1 MKELSSLDGKSS
13 KTKTTEPSLKI
24 SSKSRGKRDLR
35 PLYAFFAALALY
47 VLTILLC
54 NKHPLGEYSFLQSDL
69 KAQYAPFLA
78 LLRSK
83 ITEIG
88 TVPKG
93 HLLSYLSYSFKLGLG
108 KNFIGTYG
116 YYLASPFNLIYLLF
130 DEAQIDA
137 VVLTIVT
144 LKLSFSS
151 AFMCLFLGS
160 RTEDKKTLWPI
171 LLGVMYAFSLYSQ
184 AFIFQIMWLDGYM
197 LLPLI
202 LFFTE
207 RFIKKP
213 KYLGLVLSL
222 LILFISNYYI
232 AYMAGLAC
240 FFYLCIRLFAEKV
253 QLKKAICIG
262 VRFCLAAG
270 FTALMTAVMLVPV
283 GLDTIRN
290 ADQTVSN
297 RGEQFL
303 TYSPLTFIHMMT
315 LGEPGK
321 FSDILISN
329 YPFLFMCLP
338 VTIMLLI
345 YFISPV
351 FKGRERVIHGV
362 CVLGAVLS
370 TLVYPFDKAW
380 QVFDDPNWFWH
391 RHAFVFLPLFLII
404 SLRVLFKLKEV
415 ARKDIIKAVLII
427 YALVAIDFTFGA
439 LKGESKAVIYNVL
452 LTAVYALLMM
462 GYGIKNWHEQLRNM
476 PTLIS
481 PLMCLIV
488 VFELIFAGPML
499 SNGIESMTLFGGP
512 AQEYVDSIKAEQE
525 FGNYAKA
532 NAVKTKAFRAETEN
546 APEYT
551 TKYYVSEGEAF
562 YGNYNGL
569 SFFNSNSN
577 KKMHRF
583 VKQLGLQ
590 TNYNYFAVGHT
601 FACPSVDSFFSIG
614 SVSAKRDNKLYRYD
628 GQDSY
633 DSGLKFYA
641 NDNVLPLAFAAN
653 KAAMD
658 FDYYRLEKDAS
669 EKNYYSLQNDW
680 YRSLFPDAFSED
692 FFIEMDESV
701 TGAPKI
707 TNGVFFNLSN
717 YLTREDYIK
726 KNSPSSSTSDSENK
740 GSDPLGLEKTVD
752 KQLKDNITK
761 LYRENE
767 NIPIAVEYEFK
778 APDTREIYCSL
789 VSGRILDSTE
799 VFVNGIEIS
808 EFSSNA
814 FYSQIFRIG
823 SFAEGETVKVSFLC
837 NVDSWSYLNVRF
849 AAFDNE
855 AFASQFA
862 KVDTSKVTPSVVSDG
877 YAKFDIS
884 GLGSDETVIT
894 TIPAEDGWQLY
905 IDGAP
910 ADYKLYQDAF
920 ISFDT
925 GSGSH
930 TAELVFT
937 APGLKTGAAVTCVGI
952 VLLAAFVVIDKKV
965 SKMKEKQDQN

>member
-232 AYMAGLAC
+232 AYMTGLAC
-240 FFYLCIRLFAEKV
+240 FFYLCIRLF
-253 QLKKAICIG
+253 
-262 VRFCLAAG
+262 

-614 SVSAKRDNKLYRYD
+614 SVSAKRDNNLYRYD

-910 ADYKLYQDAF
+910 VDYKLYQDAF
-920 ISFDT
+920 ISFDVA
-925 GSGSH
+925 SGSH

>member
-1 MKELSSLDGKSS
+1 
-13 KTKTTEPSLKI
+13 
-24 SSKSRGKRDLR
+24 
-35 PLYAFFAALALY
+35 
-47 VLTILLC
+47 
-54 NKHPLGEYSFLQSDL
+54 
-69 KAQYAPFLA
+69 
-78 LLRSK
+78 
-83 ITEIG
+83 
-88 TVPKG
+88 
-93 HLLSYLSYSFKLGLG
+93 
-108 KNFIGTYG
+108 
-116 YYLASPFNLIYLLF
+116 
-130 DEAQIDA
+130 
-137 VVLTIVT
+137 
-144 LKLSFSS
+144 
-151 AFMCLFLGS
+151 
-160 RTEDKKTLWPI
+160 
-171 LLGVMYAFSLYSQ
+171 
-184 AFIFQIMWLDGYM
+184 
-197 LLPLI
+197 
-202 LFFTE
+202 
-207 RFIKKP
+207 
-213 KYLGLVLSL
+213 
-222 LILFISNYYI
+222 
-232 AYMAGLAC
+232 
-240 FFYLCIRLFAEKV
+240 
-253 QLKKAICIG
+253 
-262 VRFCLAAG
+262 
-270 FTALMTAVMLVPV
+270 
-283 GLDTIRN
+283 
-290 ADQTVSN
+290 
-297 RGEQFL
+297 
-303 TYSPLTFIHMMT
+303 
-315 LGEPGK
+315 
-321 FSDILISN
+321 
-329 YPFLFMCLP
+329 
-338 VTIMLLI
+338 
-345 YFISPV
+345 
-351 FKGRERVIHGV
+351 
-362 CVLGAVLS
+362 
-370 TLVYPFDKAW
+370 
-380 QVFDDPNWFWH
+380 
-391 RHAFVFLPLFLII
+391 
-404 SLRVLFKLKEV
+404 
-415 ARKDIIKAVLII
+415 
-427 YALVAIDFTFGA
+427 
-439 LKGESKAVIYNVL
+439 
-452 LTAVYALLMM
+452 
-462 GYGIKNWHEQLRNM
+462 
-476 PTLIS
+476 
-481 PLMCLIV
+481 
-488 VFELIFAGPML
+488 
-499 SNGIESMTLFGGP
+499 
-512 AQEYVDSIKAEQE
+512 
-525 FGNYAKA
+525 
-532 NAVKTKAFRAETEN
+532 
-546 APEYT
+546 
-551 TKYYVSEGEAF
+551 
-562 YGNYNGL
+562 
-569 SFFNSNSN
+569 
-577 KKMHRF
+577 MHRF

-614 SVSAKRDNKLYRYD
+614 SVSAKRDNNLYRYD

-910 ADYKLYQDAF
+910 SDYKLYQDAF